1 MRRSSI
7 LAPFFYA
14 ETMKISSK
22 IAEFFHAESSVNLLW
37 KTNSADSN
45 EKNNSIHITNTIKI
59 VDGNGCY

>member
-45 EKNNSIHITNTIKI
+45 EKNNPSQLNNNSCIA
-59 VDGNGCY
+59 DGNGCY